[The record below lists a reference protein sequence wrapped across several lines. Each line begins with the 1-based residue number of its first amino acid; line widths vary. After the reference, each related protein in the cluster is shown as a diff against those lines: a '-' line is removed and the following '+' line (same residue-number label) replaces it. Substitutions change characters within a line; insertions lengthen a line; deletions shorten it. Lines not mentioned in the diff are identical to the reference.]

1 MAPRGA
7 RDAAGWWGKGMVTVR
22 VMSPPPERHPR
33 PAPSHIPHHLA
44 SCIPHPTPPCTLHPI
59 SRVLH
64 PLSHTLHPTSLIIPR
79 HPKSHTQHR
88 PITPHPAYPHLTS
101 PHPAPSHTPHLP
113 LTLTHLRGGKR
124 ESWTTE
130 LGGSPKEYGVPRRCV
145 GTVGP
150 PAFSC
155 VRGGSEMSR
164 SRLLLLLPRDPASC
178 WKAEGQKSRAGR

>member
-33 PAPSHIPHHLA
+33 PASSHIPHHLA
-44 SCIPHPTPPCTLHPI
+44 SPIPHPTPCIP
-59 SRVLH
+59 H
-64 PLSHTLHPTSLIIPR
+64 PLSSHVTPNPIPGIVPSPHTLHTHI
-79 HPKSHTQHR
+79 
-88 PITPHPAYPHLTS
+88 PAYPHLTS